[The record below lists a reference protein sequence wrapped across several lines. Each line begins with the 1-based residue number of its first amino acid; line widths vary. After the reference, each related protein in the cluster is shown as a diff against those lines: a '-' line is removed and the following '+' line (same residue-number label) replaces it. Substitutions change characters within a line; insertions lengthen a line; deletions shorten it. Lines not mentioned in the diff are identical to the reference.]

1 MLRTKPWPKTP
12 PGNFPQSSFSSAWRN
27 RELMRVD
34 LLSSSMETSRMSRSR
49 FRRSPKFPLAMNP
62 NLSLANR
69 GGRARGRRGVPQR
82 TIGGGR
88 SGVKRTLDAGDV
100 PRIRELMKKYANR
113 PMDLADAAL
122 LRVAERE
129 GIGKIF
135 TVDRRDF
142 SVYRLHGRTRM
153 SLIP

>member
-1 MLRTKPWPKTP
+1 MEEKTKP
-12 PGNFPQSSFSSAWRN
+12 PGRKALPGAPALRGF
-27 RELMRVD
+27 RE
-34 LLSSSMETSRMSRSR
+34 
-49 FRRSPKFPLAMNP
+49 PLATVWPPLTEAMY
-62 NLSLANR
+62 LLADLPKAQEALWEMIDR
-69 GGRARGRRGVPQR
+69 GALQLL
-82 TIGGGR
+82 
-88 SGVKRTLDAGDV
+88 TLDAGDV

-142 SVYRLHGRTRM
+142 SVYRLHGRIRPA
-153 SLIP
+153 LLP